1 MKRLAVLATG
11 SLAASLLWLVLACLP
26 PGVPRPEPF
35 LLLVVVAA
43 VRWGS
48 GWGSLTGLVAGLVEG
63 LLSPGPLGG
72 YLLLLGGLGW
82 LLGLAR
88 HETSQGPLLL
98 LLLTA
103 AATVALAVGWSGLSL
118 WLHSEPSPTR
128 IRAWLPG
135 ALVLNLLLV
144 VPCMNWLRARD
155 RGRRR

>member
-1 MKRLAVLATG
+1 MRRLTTLTLGLGGAALVWLGLGCLA
-11 SLAASLLWLVLACLP
+11 
-26 PGVPRPEPF
+26 PGLPRPDPF
-35 LLLVVVAA
+35 LLLVITAA

-48 GWGSLTGLVAGLVEG
+48 GWGSLVGLGAGLTAAS
-63 LLSPGPLGG
+63 LSPGPLGG
-72 YLLLLGGLGW
+72 YLLLFTGLGW

-118 WLHSEPSPTR
+118 WLNSEPSPAR

-135 ALVLNLLLV
+135 ALTLNLLLV
-144 VPCMNWLRARD
+144 LPVMSWLRGRD
-155 RGRRR
+155 RRRR